1 MRVLTLV
8 SVAGFALLLTANPAL
23 AYLPASAVRPG
34 DRGVGRATFAGTE
47 VSQFDVEVLDVLR
60 SDAATVDAFLVR
72 IGGAEIDRIGG
83 IAAGMRGSPLTI
95 RGELA
100 AVLAYALPDAD
111 PHYGYAMP
119 AEYAMALVGNPALAA
134 AAPLRAS
141 AALAVA
147 GREAPFARL
156 PWGTVSQAAAPAP
169 ADLGPLEPGSM
180 VGIQI
185 VRGDINVTTLGTVTE
200 IVGDRVGCL
209 GHKYLHV
216 GVSEYPL
223 VRVSVGAAI
232 PSDRTPFLMGN
243 PVGEPIGVVV
253 EDRMSGCVARLGGLA
268 TLAPVSVRVTPSGR
282 APIDY
287 NLECVREPEL
297 FRETAASAVIACT
310 DGLLDRVGPGSASL
324 RTVLRCGGGHRI
336 DRTEVGS
343 RHTDVGGACASE
355 VRHLLE
361 GVFFN
366 PHFALPPE
374 GLDVEISEAG
384 DLSEARVTGCEVIPA
399 VARPGDELLVTVY
412 LQPYRGKLESRQV
425 RLVVP
430 ADTGCR
436 WLRVRA
442 HAKADDSLGGF
453 DPWEDDPAFSSPAAL
468 CAWLSESGCQRTIAV
483 DLVRS
488 PVDVLLRSFLPRVS
502 AFDDSGELATRDVPP
517 WAAPGRAEGLEA
529 LRGTGDVL
537 ARQLEHTPWRIT
549 GEASSDLEVAEP

>member
-1 MRVLTLV
+1 MKKRII
-8 SVAGFALLLTANPAL
+8 ALLAASLMVTGLL
-23 AYLPASAVRPG
+23 AGCGAQNTGKKELKKITV
-34 DRGVGRATFAGTE
+34 
-47 VSQFDVEVLDVLR
+47 VLDWVPNTNHTGLYVAK
-60 SDAATVDAFLVR
+60 DKGYYAA
-72 IGGAEIDRIGG
+72 
-83 IAAGMRGSPLTI
+83 
-95 RGELA
+95 
-100 AVLAYALPDAD
+100 
-111 PHYGYAMP
+111 
-119 AEYAMALVGNPALAA
+119 
-134 AAPLRAS
+134 
-141 AALAVA
+141 
-147 GREAPFARL
+147 
-156 PWGTVSQAAAPAP
+156 
-169 ADLGPLEPGSM
+169 
-180 VGIQI
+180 
-185 VRGDINVTTLGTVTE
+185 
-200 IVGDRVGCL
+200 
-209 GHKYLHV
+209 
-216 GVSEYPL
+216 
-223 VRVSVGAAI
+223 
-232 PSDRTPFLMGN
+232 
-243 PVGEPIGVVV
+243 
-253 EDRMSGCVARLGGLA
+253 
-268 TLAPVSVRVTPSGR
+268 
-282 APIDY
+282 
-287 NLECVREPEL
+287 
-297 FRETAASAVIACT
+297 
-310 DGLLDRVGPGSASL
+310 
-324 RTVLRCGGGHRI
+324 
-336 DRTEVGS
+336 
-343 RHTDVGGACASE
+343 
-355 VRHLLE
+355 
-361 GVFFN
+361 
-366 PHFALPPE
+366 E